1 MTETNDKINETLNRQ
16 QAEAVQTT
24 NGPVIILAGAGSGKT
39 KVLVHRIANLIKK
52 GADPESILAIT
63 FTNKAA
69 SEMRERVKNII
80 GPESKKVWLYTFH
93 AFCAK
98 ILREEITELKQYKQG
113 FSIYDTDE
121 SKKIIKEILKNK
133 DEGLDPK
140 YMDDPAT
147 LLEKVTRLKWDKK
160 YSHKLQEAA
169 RQGNEFQ
176 QRILTLSEAY
186 NRKMIKNNAMDFEDL
201 LVQATKLLKT
211 NKEILVKYQAKFKYI
226 MVDEYQDT
234 NNIQYE
240 LVNLLSRQ
248 NRNLCVVGD
257 ADQSIYG
264 WRGADIQN
272 ILDFKKDYPE
282 AKTIKL
288 EQNYRSTA
296 EIVEAANNVIKHN
309 QIREDK
315 TLRTNKPG
323 YPIKHYHFE
332 DDYNEGD
339 NIASLIKFIHFR
351 QKKAYKDIAILY
363 RTNTLSNKLETALI
377 KNAIPYHLTGG
388 TKLFDRKEIK
398 DIMAYI
404 KSLVNQYDEI
414 ALKRIIN
421 TPPRGI
427 GNTTL
432 KRIEDYCNQ
441 KNIPL
446 IMGITSEEINLTS
459 KAKQGLQ
466 EFADFLYDMLSEIS
480 DSNNMNSAKLI
491 EEILQKTQYMEK
503 LYPSQPEKL
512 KSETEQDFETR
523 CKKAAEDH
531 QKATDNIVRLLEI
544 AKEYDK
550 SNPKTDLTEFLNT
563 ISLMTDEEDTE
574 NESEDDT
581 PNAIR
586 LMTLHAAKGLEF
598 PVVIITGMEEGILPH
613 SRALE
618 TGEESDLEEERRL
631 CYVGITRAKE
641 QLVITDCEKRHIYGQ
656 EVKLKPSR
664 FISEIPKK
672 LIY

>member
-1 MTETNDKINETLNRQ
+1 MTETNDKINETLNPQ

-39 KVLVHRIANLIKK
+39 KVLVHRIANLIKQ
-52 GADPESILAIT
+52 GADAESILAIT

-69 SEMRERVKNII
+69 SEMRERVKNIV
-80 GPESKKVWLYTFH
+80 GPDSKKVWLYTFH

-98 ILREEITELKQYKQG
+98 ILREEIMDLKQYQRG

-121 SKKIIKEILKNK
+121 CKKIIKEILKNK
-133 DEGLDPK
+133 DKGLDPK
-140 YMDDPAT
+140 YMDDIST

-160 YSHKLQEAA
+160 YSYALKEAA

-176 QRILTLSEAY
+176 QRILTLSEVY
-186 NRKMIKNNAMDFEDL
+186 NQKMIKNNAMDFEDL

-211 NKEILVKYQAKFKYI
+211 NKEIIAKYQNKFKYI
-226 MVDEYQDT
+226 MIDEYQDT

-240 LVNLLSRQ
+240 LVNLLSNK

-288 EQNYRSTA
+288 EQNYRSTT
-296 EIVEAANNVIKHN
+296 EIVEAANSVIKHN

-315 TLRTNKPG
+315 TLRTNKQG

-332 DDYNEGD
+332 DDYNESD
-339 NIASLIKFIHFR
+339 NIASLIKFIHFK
-351 QKKAYKDIAILY
+351 QKKAYKDIAVLY

-388 TKLFDRKEIK
+388 TKLFDKKEIR

-441 KNIPL
+441 ENIPL
-446 IMGITSEEINLTS
+446 IMGITSEEINITP

-466 EFADFLYDMLSEIS
+466 EFTDFLYDMLEIS
-480 DSNNMNSAKLI
+480 SDKTTSNTKII
-491 EEILQKTQYMEK
+491 EEILQKTQYMQK
-503 LYPSQPEKL
+503 LYPAKPEKL

-523 CKKAAEDH
+523 CKKAMEDH
-531 QKATDNIVRLLEI
+531 QKATDNITRLLEI
-544 AKEYDK
+544 AKVYDK
-550 SNPKTDLTEFLNT
+550 SNPESDLIEFLNT
-563 ISLMTDEEDTE
+563 ISLMTDEEDAE

-581 PNAIR
+581 PNAVR

-598 PVVIITGMEEGILPH
+598 PAVIITGMEEGILPH

-618 TGEESDLEEERRL
+618 TGDETDIEEERRL

-641 QLVITDCEKRHIYGQ
+641 QLVITDCEKRHIYGK
-656 EVKLKPSR
+656 EVDLKPSR
-664 FISEIPKK
+664 FIKEIPKK